1 MNNKNIQIDFNFS
14 RPIDF
19 QKNIDSIEFNKFYKS
34 LLISSS
40 DKLLEKL

>member
-19 QKNIDSIEFNKFYKS
+19 QKNTDSLEFNKLEDLHLK
-34 LLISSS
+34 
-40 DKLLEKL
+40 KLNLQG